1 VARRPR
7 SGGRNALTT
16 GKVAPTSG
24 QLSGRTKS
32 ASLVKILIALDALNR
47 GESTATAVRMLSAS
61 DDEIANR
68 LWSAGG
74 GGKLVVEWA
83 RRIGLPETHV
93 PEDPNRWGDTRT
105 TAADIATTYRYL
117 PKDPNGPTVLKALD
131 AMTSFG
137 ADGFD
142 QRFGIP
148 TSAGDRPWAAKQ
160 GWSCCR
166 DGRILH
172 TTGTVGD
179 YLVVVLTS
187 QPEETTWTTASK
199 RVTSI
204 VDALLSGR

>member
-1 VARRPR
+1 MDRGRRGLARPKWAQRLRLRHTVRPR
-7 SGGRNALTT
+7 
-16 GKVAPTSG
+16 
-24 QLSGRTKS
+24 
-32 ASLVKILIALDALNR
+32 
-47 GESTATAVRMLSAS
+47 
-61 DDEIANR
+61 
-68 LWSAGG
+68 
-74 GGKLVVEWA
+74 
-83 RRIGLPETHV
+83 
-93 PEDPNRWGDTRT
+93 DPDRWGDTQT
-105 TAADIATTYRYL
+105 TAADVAATYGYL
-117 PKDPNGPTVLKALD
+117 RDAPDGQVVLKALS
-131 AMTSFG
+131 AMTDYG

-187 QPEETTWTTASK
+187 HPEETTWTNASQ